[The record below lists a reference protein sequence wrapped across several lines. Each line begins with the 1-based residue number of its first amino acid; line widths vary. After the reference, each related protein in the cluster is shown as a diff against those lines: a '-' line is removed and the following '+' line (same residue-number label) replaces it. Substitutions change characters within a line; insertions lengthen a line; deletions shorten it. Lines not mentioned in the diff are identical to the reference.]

1 MQHPVLIAGAGPT
14 GLTLAIDL
22 ARRGIPVRLIDRAEQ
37 FFAGS
42 RGDGIQPRTLEVF
55 DDLGVLDAIHAAGA
69 PAPVMRA
76 YLGGQFAGEHRMS
89 EPAEPTPAV
98 PYPNVWMLGQSGT
111 EAILRE
117 RLAGFGVHVELGSAL
132 ESFEQD
138 GEGVSAVVARGAT
151 RELVRAAYL
160 VGADGGAST
169 VRKQLGIAFEGSTDE
184 SVRMLLGDVRA
195 DALDHG
201 YGHWFAA
208 ADNPM
213 AGIALSPLPGG
224 RHFQCAA
231 PLDGDA
237 EPTLATLQEYLDRYS
252 GRDDLTLTDL
262 TWVTVWRP
270 NIRLAQRF
278 RVGRVLLAG
287 DAAHVHPPT
296 GGQGMNT
303 GIQDAYNLGWKL
315 AAALAGDEAPLGTY
329 EPERRS
335 VAARVLGISTELLD
349 KLIDGDEDA
358 MHRGEQ
364 TRQLD
369 LTYRDPADTAAV
381 AVGDRAPDAP
391 LKDAAGNSVRLF
403 DLFRG
408 PHATLLCFGAT
419 GELPTEP
426 GTRAYT
432 IVRPGIDADG
442 SAFID
447 AGGHAH
453 DAYDA
458 VDGARILI
466 RPDGYIGRV
475 TGAAAE
481 PATGAGRMTSPR

>member
-1 MQHPVLIAGAGPT
+1 MSHPVLIAGAGPT

-37 FFAGS
+37 FSAGS

-76 YLGGQFAGEHRMS
+76 YLDGEFVGERRMS
-89 EPAEPTPAV
+89 EPAEPTPAI
-98 PYPNVWMLGQSGT
+98 PYPNGWMLGQSRT

-117 RLAGFGVHVELGSAL
+117 RLAEFGVGVELGTAL
-132 ESFEQD
+132 ESFDQD
-138 GEGVSAVVARGAT
+138 GDGVTALVSRHGT
-151 RELVRAAYL
+151 RETVRAAYL

-169 VRKQLGIAFEGSTDE
+169 VRKRLGIAFEGTTDD

-195 DALDHG
+195 DALDHD

-231 PLDGDA
+231 PLDDDA
-237 EPTLATLQEYLDRYS
+237 EPTLATLQRHLDRYS
-252 GRDDLTLTDL
+252 GRDDLILTDL

-270 NIRLAQRF
+270 NIRLARRF

-315 AAALAGDEAPLGTY
+315 AAALDGDDAPLDTY
-329 EPERRS
+329 EPERRA
-335 VAARVLGISTELLD
+335 VAARVLGLSTDLLD
-349 KLIDGDEDA
+349 KLIAGDEDA

-369 LTYRDPADTAAV
+369 LTYRDPADPARI

-391 LKDAAGNSVRLF
+391 VEDAAGRSVRLF

-419 GELPTEP
+419 GELPTVP
-426 GTRAYT
+426 GARVYAV
-432 IVRPGIDADG
+432 VRPGVAVDDAATVIDV
-442 SAFID
+442 
-447 AGGHAH
+447 GGHAH

-458 VDGARILI
+458 VDGTRILV
-466 RPDGYIGRV
+466 RPDGYIGDIA
-475 TGAAAE
+475 GAVERTPVSSA
-481 PATGAGRMTSPR
+481 

>member
-1 MQHPVLIAGAGPT
+1 MPHPVLIAGAGPT

-37 FFAGS
+37 FSAGS

-69 PAPVMRA
+69 PVPVMRA
-76 YLGGQFAGEHRMS
+76 YLNGEFVGERRMS
-89 EPAEPTPAV
+89 EPAEPTPAI
-98 PYPNVWMLGQSGT
+98 PYPNGWMLGQSRT

-117 RLAGFGVHVELGSAL
+117 RLADFGVGVERGTAL
-132 ESFEQD
+132 ESFDQD
-138 GEGVSAVVARGAT
+138 GDGVTALVSRRGT
-151 RELVRAAYL
+151 RETVRAAYL

-169 VRKQLGIAFEGSTDE
+169 VRKSLGIAFEGTTDD

-195 DALDHG
+195 DALDHD

-231 PLDGDA
+231 PLDDDA
-237 EPTLATLQEYLDRYS
+237 EPTLATLQRYLDRYC
-252 GRDDLTLTDL
+252 GRDDLILTDL

-270 NIRLAQRF
+270 NIRLARRF

-315 AAALAGDEAPLGTY
+315 AAALDGDDAPLDTY
-329 EPERRS
+329 EPERRA
-335 VAARVLGISTELLD
+335 VAARVLGISTDLLD
-349 KLIDGDEDA
+349 KLIAGDEDA

-369 LTYRDPADTAAV
+369 LTYRDPADLARI

-391 LKDAAGNSVRLF
+391 VEDAAGRSVRLF

-419 GELPTEP
+419 GELPTVP
-426 GTRAYT
+426 GARVYA
-432 IVRPGIDADG
+432 VLRPDVAVDDAGTVID
-442 SAFID
+442 I
-447 AGGHAH
+447 GGHAH

-458 VDGARILI
+458 VDGTRILV
-466 RPDGYIGRV
+466 RPDGYIGDIA
-475 TGAAAE
+475 GAVERTPVSSA
-481 PATGAGRMTSPR
+481 

>member
-1 MQHPVLIAGAGPT
+1 MSHPVLIAGAGPT

-22 ARRGIPVRLIDRAEQ
+22 ARRSIPVRLIDRAEQ
-37 FFAGS
+37 FSAGS

-76 YLGGQFAGEHRMS
+76 YLDGEFVGERRMS
-89 EPAEPTPAV
+89 EPAEPTPTI
-98 PYPNVWMLGQSGT
+98 PYPNGWMLGQSRT

-117 RLAGFGVHVELGSAL
+117 RLAGFGIRVELGTAL
-132 ESFEQD
+132 ESFAQD
-138 GEGVSAVVARGAT
+138 ADGVTAVVSHGAT
-151 RELVRAAYL
+151 TETVRAAYL
-160 VGADGGAST
+160 VGADGGAGT
-169 VRKQLGIAFEGSTDE
+169 VRKRLGIAFEGTTDE
-184 SVRMLLGDVRA
+184 SLRMLLGDVRA
-195 DALDHG
+195 DALDHD

-231 PLDGDA
+231 PLDDDA
-237 EPTLATLQEYLDRYS
+237 EPTLATLQRHLDRYS
-252 GRDDLTLTDL
+252 GRDDLILTDL

-270 NIRLAQRF
+270 NIRLARRF

-315 AAALAGDEAPLGTY
+315 AAALAGDDAQLDTY
-329 EPERRS
+329 EPERRA
-335 VAARVLGISTELLD
+335 VAARVLGLSTDLLD
-349 KLIDGDEDA
+349 KLIAGDEDA

-369 LTYRDPADTAAV
+369 LTYRDPADPARI

-391 LKDAAGNSVRLF
+391 VEDAAGRSVRLF

-419 GELPTEP
+419 GELPTVP
-426 GTRAYT
+426 GTRVYAV
-432 IVRPGIDADG
+432 VRPGVAVDDAATVIDV
-442 SAFID
+442 
-447 AGGHAH
+447 GGHAH

-458 VDGARILI
+458 VDGTRILV
-466 RPDGYIGRV
+466 RPDGYIGDIA
-475 TGAAAE
+475 GAVERTPISSA
-481 PATGAGRMTSPR
+481 